1 MSNVWA
7 ERDAMRV
14 IILRDESETGQWVDT
29 PNPATGGSS
38 VPWDV
43 DGGWSNSEY
52 GVLEGGD
59 SGSF

>member
-1 MSNVWA
+1 
-7 ERDAMRV
+7 MRV

-29 PNPATGGSS
+29 PNPATGTGGTS

-52 GVLEGGD
+52 GVLDGGA